1 MARCN
6 ECNSVVTMND
16 AECYICGLPV
26 PGAKKGLLR
35 RKRAPKPKPPV
46 TAVSNLL
53 FMASLALT
61 VVSFLCGQKMSL
73 SFSATLSGLLFAARI
88 ISDRWASKEQ
98 LALRPVT
105 VPRLD
110 H

>member
-6 ECNSVVTMND
+6 ECNSVVTTKD

-26 PGAKKGLLR
+26 PGAKKNFLR

-73 SFSATLSGLLFAARI
+73 SFSATLSGVLLVARI
-88 ISDRWASKEQ
+88 ISDRLASKDR
-98 LALRPVT
+98 LALSPVT